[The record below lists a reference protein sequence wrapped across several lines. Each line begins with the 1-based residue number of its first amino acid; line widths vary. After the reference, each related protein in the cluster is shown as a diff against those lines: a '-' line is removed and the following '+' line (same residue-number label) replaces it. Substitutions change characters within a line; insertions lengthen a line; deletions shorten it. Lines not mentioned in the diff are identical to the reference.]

1 MRFLSNVLATIVG
14 LFLFFM
20 IFFFGILIIGAV
32 FGGSSETTAVKS
44 NSVLVF
50 DTENIS
56 QDYAGKFKD
65 PLVTLFS
72 ESKNIGVSDILNAI
86 IAAKDDDNIKGISI
100 LNNSSVIGM
109 AQAKAIRD
117 QLEDFK
123 KSGKFVV
130 AYANMYNQKDYYLD
144 SVADTIYLNPV
155 GEMDFRGL
163 SAEVL
168 FFKDLQ
174 EKSGVKLEVVRH
186 GKYKSAVEPFLANTM
201 SDENRTQITELINS
215 VWSSIATDI
224 SKSRKI
230 SVDQINAIANGLLAR
245 TPEMALAQKLV
256 DKVGYEDEYHN
267 GIRKALNVEKGEE
280 YNQVELVDYASNV
293 ALTPANIMASQ
304 KIAIIYAQG
313 NILSGEGDVSY
324 IGEESMKRSLE
335 EARTNDNI
343 KAVVLRVDSPGG
355 SALTSDLIWREIEL
369 TKKTKPVVV
378 SMGNSAASGGY
389 YIACNANKIYA
400 EASTITGSIGV
411 FGMLPNITELSQR
424 IGINAEYVTTHE
436 KSTGYTL
443 FRPLDETNR
452 EVIQESIERV
462 YTTFVNRVATGR
474 KMTFEQVD
482 EIAQGRVWTGEQ
494 AVKIGL
500 VDEIGGIDEAIK
512 HAASLAKVDDY
523 RTQNFPE
530 YDKTFGDMLGEL
542 PFASAKQNLIKNE
555 IGEENYAILEQIKRL
570 TAQTGLQALMPFEI
584 IIK

>member
-1 MRFLSNVLATIVG
+1 MRFLGNVLATIVG
-14 LFLFFM
+14 LFVFIM

-56 QDYAGKFKD
+56 QDYAGKFTD

-72 ESKNIGVSDILNAI
+72 ENKNIGVSDILNAI

-100 LNNSSVIGM
+100 LNNSSAIGM
-109 AQAKAIRD
+109 AQSKAIRD

-186 GKYKSAVEPFLANTM
+186 GKYKSAVEPFIANTM

-215 VWSSIATDI
+215 VWSSIAADI

-280 YNQVELVDYASNV
+280 YNQVDLLDYTSNV
-293 ALTPANIMASQ
+293 ALTPANITASD

-313 NILSGEGDVSY
+313 NILSGEGDASY

-411 FGMLPNITELSQR
+411 FGMLPNITELSKR
-424 IGINAEYVTTHE
+424 MGINAEYVTTHD
-436 KSTGYTL
+436 KSTGYSL

-452 EVIQESIERV
+452 EIIQESIERV

>member
-20 IFFFGILIIGAV
+20 VFFFGILIIGAL
-32 FGGSSETTAVKS
+32 FGGSSDATTVKS

-50 DTENIS
+50 DMENVS
-56 QDYAGKFKD
+56 QDYAGKFTD

-72 ESKNIGVSDILNAI
+72 ESKSVGVSDILNAI
-86 IAAKDDDNIKGISI
+86 AAAKEDDKIKGISI
-100 LNNSSVIGM
+100 LNNSSMIGM
-109 AQAKAIRD
+109 AQTKAIRD

-123 KSGKFVV
+123 STGKFVV
-130 AYANMYNQKDYYLD
+130 AYANVYTQKDYYLD

-174 EKSGVKLEVVRH
+174 EKSGVKLEVIRH

-201 SDENRTQITELINS
+201 SDENRTQISELLTS
-215 VWSSIATDI
+215 VWNSIASDI
-224 SKSRKI
+224 SKSRNL

-245 TPEMALAQKLV
+245 TPEMALSQKLV

-267 GIRKALNVEKGEE
+267 GIRKALKVDKDKD
-280 YNQVELVDYASNV
+280 YNKVDLLDYASNV
-293 ALTPANIMASQ
+293 ALTPANVTASD

-324 IGEESMKRSLE
+324 IGEESMKRSLK
-335 EARTNDNI
+335 EARTNKNI

-400 EASTITGSIGV
+400 EANTITGSIGV
-411 FGMLPNITELSQR
+411 FGMLPNLTELSRR
-424 IGINAEYVTTHE
+424 IGINAEYVQTHD
-436 KSTGYTL
+436 KSTPYSL
-443 FRPLDETNR
+443 FKPLDDTNK
-452 EVIQESIERV
+452 EIIQESIERV
-462 YTTFVNRVATGR
+462 YSTFVNRVATGR
-474 KMTFEQVD
+474 KMTFAQVD

-500 VDEIGGIDEAIK
+500 VDEIGGMDEAIK
-512 HAASLAKVDDY
+512 HAASLAKVTDY

-530 YDKTFGDMLGEL
+530 YEKSFSDMLSAM
-542 PFASAKQNLIKNE
+542 PFANVKQNLVKNE
-555 IGEENYAILEQIKRL
+555 IGEENYAILQQIKRL
-570 TAQTGLQALMPFEI
+570 SAQSGLQALMPFELKI
-584 IIK
+584 R

>member
-56 QDYAGKFKD
+56 QDYAGKFTD

-72 ESKNIGVSDILNAI
+72 ENKNIGVSDILNAI

-100 LNNSSVIGM
+100 LNNSSAIGM
-109 AQAKAIRD
+109 AQSKAIRD

-186 GKYKSAVEPFLANTM
+186 GKYKSAVEPFIANTM

-215 VWSSIATDI
+215 VWSSIAADI

-280 YNQVELVDYASNV
+280 YNQVDLLDYTSNV
-293 ALTPANIMASQ
+293 ALTPANITASD

-313 NILSGEGDVSY
+313 NILSGEGDASY

-411 FGMLPNITELSQR
+411 FGMLPNITELSKR
-424 IGINAEYVTTHE
+424 MGINAEYVTTHD
-436 KSTGYTL
+436 KSTGYSL

-452 EVIQESIERV
+452 EIIQESIERV

>member
-20 IFFFGILIIGAV
+20 IFFFGLLIIGAV

-56 QDYAGKFKD
+56 QDYAGKFTD

-72 ESKNIGVSDILNAI
+72 ESKNIGVSDIINAI

-100 LNNSSVIGM
+100 LNNSSAIGM
-109 AQAKAIRD
+109 AQSKAIRD

-186 GKYKSAVEPFLANTM
+186 GKYKSAVEPFIANTM

-224 SKSRKI
+224 AKSRNI

-280 YNQVELVDYASNV
+280 YNQVELLDYASNV
-293 ALTPANIMASQ
+293 ALTPANITASD

-313 NILSGEGDVSY
+313 NILSGEGDASY

-400 EASTITGSIGV
+400 EANTITGSIGV

-424 IGINAEYVTTHE
+424 MGINAEYVTTHD
-436 KSTGYTL
+436 KSTGYSL

-452 EVIQESIERV
+452 EIIQESIERV
-462 YTTFVNRVATGR
+462 YSTFVNRVATGR

-530 YDKTFGDMLGEL
+530 YDKTFSDMLGEL
-542 PFASAKQNLIKNE
+542 PFANAKQNLIKNE

>member
-20 IFFFGILIIGAV
+20 IFFFGLLIIGAV

-56 QDYAGKFKD
+56 QDYAGKFTD

-100 LNNSSVIGM
+100 LNNSSAIGM
-109 AQAKAIRD
+109 AQSKAIRD

-186 GKYKSAVEPFLANTM
+186 GKYKSAVEPFIANTM

-224 SKSRKI
+224 AKSRNI

-280 YNQVELVDYASNV
+280 YNQVELLDYASNV
-293 ALTPANIMASQ
+293 ALTPANITASD

-313 NILSGEGDVSY
+313 NILSGEGDASY

-400 EASTITGSIGV
+400 EANTITGSIGV

-424 IGINAEYVTTHE
+424 MGINAEYVTTHD
-436 KSTGYTL
+436 KSTGYSL

-452 EVIQESIERV
+452 EIIQESIERV
-462 YTTFVNRVATGR
+462 YSTFVNRVATGR

-530 YDKTFGDMLGEL
+530 YDKTFSDMLGEL
-542 PFASAKQNLIKNE
+542 PFANAKQNLIKNE

>member
-20 IFFFGILIIGAV
+20 VFFFGILIIGAL
-32 FGGSSETTAVKS
+32 FGGSSDATTVKS

-50 DTENIS
+50 DMENVS
-56 QDYAGKFKD
+56 QDYAGKFTD

-72 ESKNIGVSDILNAI
+72 ESKSVGVSDILNAI
-86 IAAKDDDNIKGISI
+86 AAAKEDDKIKGISI
-100 LNNSSVIGM
+100 LNNSSMIGM
-109 AQAKAIRD
+109 AQTKAIRD

-123 KSGKFVV
+123 STGKFVV
-130 AYANMYNQKDYYLD
+130 AYANVYTQKDYYLD

-174 EKSGVKLEVVRH
+174 EKSGVKLEVIRH

-201 SDENRTQITELINS
+201 SDENRTQISELLTS
-215 VWSSIATDI
+215 VWNSIASDI
-224 SKSRKI
+224 SKSRNL
-230 SVDQINAIANGLLAR
+230 SVDQINAFANGLLAR
-245 TPEMALAQKLV
+245 TPEMALSQKLV

-267 GIRKALNVEKGEE
+267 GIRKALKVDKDKD
-280 YNQVELVDYASNV
+280 YNKVDLLDYASNV
-293 ALTPANIMASQ
+293 ALTPANVTASD

-324 IGEESMKRSLE
+324 IGEESMKRSLK
-335 EARTNDNI
+335 EARTNKNI

-400 EASTITGSIGV
+400 EANTITGSIGV
-411 FGMLPNITELSQR
+411 FGMLPNLTELSRR
-424 IGINAEYVTTHE
+424 IGINAEYVQTHD
-436 KSTGYTL
+436 KSTPYSL
-443 FRPLDETNR
+443 FKPLDDTNK
-452 EVIQESIERV
+452 EIIQESIERV
-462 YTTFVNRVATGR
+462 YSTFVNRVATGR
-474 KMTFEQVD
+474 KMTFAQVD

-500 VDEIGGIDEAIK
+500 VDEIGGMDEAIK
-512 HAASLAKVDDY
+512 HAASLAKVTDY

-530 YDKTFGDMLGEL
+530 YEKSFSDMLSAM
-542 PFASAKQNLIKNE
+542 PFANAKQNLVKNE
-555 IGEENYAILEQIKRL
+555 IGEENYAILQQIKRL
-570 TAQTGLQALMPFEI
+570 SAQSGLQALMPFELKI
-584 IIK
+584 R

>member
-20 IFFFGILIIGAV
+20 IFFFGLLIIGAV

-56 QDYAGKFKD
+56 QDYAGKFTD

-86 IAAKDDDNIKGISI
+86 IAAKDDDNIKGISM
-100 LNNSSVIGM
+100 LNNSSGIGM
-109 AQAKAIRD
+109 AQSKAIRD

-186 GKYKSAVEPFLANTM
+186 GKYKSAVEPFIANTM

-224 SKSRKI
+224 AKSRNI

-280 YNQVELVDYASNV
+280 YNQVELLDYASNV
-293 ALTPANIMASQ
+293 ALTPANITASD

-313 NILSGEGDVSY
+313 NILSGEGDASY

-400 EASTITGSIGV
+400 EANTITGSIGV

-424 IGINAEYVTTHE
+424 MGINAEYVTTHD
-436 KSTGYTL
+436 KSTGYSL

-452 EVIQESIERV
+452 EIIQESIERV
-462 YTTFVNRVATGR
+462 YSTFVNRVATGR

-530 YDKTFGDMLGEL
+530 YDKTFSDMLGEL
-542 PFASAKQNLIKNE
+542 PFANAKQNLIKNE